1 MPWMAFFR
9 GYQYPCRVSRLFTQR
24 LDRLRDAALGPLLIQ
39 GEKGLEKESLRI
51 STDGFIAQTPHPRA
65 LGSALT
71 HPFITTDYSEAL
83 LEFRTPP
90 FAELRQTLSFLDEIH
105 QFVYQNLGDEL
116 LWTASM
122 PCLLKGDDSI
132 PIAEYGRSNVG
143 RMKHVYRRGLG
154 YRYGRAMQA
163 IAGVHFNYSLPE
175 AFWPVYRAQEGDSR
189 ALQTFIS
196 EHYFALIRNF
206 QRWGWLISYLFGA
219 SPAVCKSFVNPSA
232 GAFPDF
238 DAHTAF
244 GPHATSL
251 RMSDIGYKNKN
262 QSELHVSYNSLEEY
276 VATLTEAIQTPC
288 ADYQRIGVV
297 VDGEHRQLNANI
309 LQIENEFYSFVR
321 PKQIADSGEKPS
333 LALKRRGVRYVEIR
347 ALDLGVHDP
356 SGVNETELRFLEAF
370 LLLCLFEDSPAMD
383 ALGLAEANRNQQLAA
398 CCGRDPALML
408 SREGER
414 LALKDWAR
422 QICENMRG
430 ICELLDQGAGDG
442 VYRAALDRQVA
453 TIEDPALTPSA
464 RVIEEMRNNRESF
477 FDFALRVSQQH
488 GHYYHKL
495 PLTPERDRFFR
506 DAARDSLDK
515 QYQMERADSMSFEEY
530 LERYFAQ

>member
-1 MPWMAFFR
+1 MALLQAC
-9 GYQYPCRVSRLFTQR
+9 QYACRVSRLFTQR
-24 LDRLRDAALGPLLIQ
+24 LSRLRDAAFGPLLSQ

-51 STDGFIAQTPHPRA
+51 SPDGFIAQTPHPRA

-90 FAELRQTLSFLDEIH
+90 FADLRQTLGFLDEVH
-105 QFVYQNLGDEL
+105 QFVYRNLGEEL
-116 LWTASM
+116 LWVASM

-143 RMKHVYRRGLG
+143 RMKHVYRRGLAF
-154 YRYGRAMQA
+154 RYGRAMQA

-175 AFWPVYRAQEGDSR
+175 AFWPILQTQEGDTR
-189 ALQTFIS
+189 ARQTFIS
-196 EHYFALIRNF
+196 AHYFALIRNF
-206 QRWGWLISYLFGA
+206 QRWGWLVSYLFGA
-219 SPAVCKSFVNPSA
+219 SPAVCKSFVNLRA
-232 GAFPDF
+232 GDFPDF
-238 DAHTAF
+238 DAHTAY

-262 QSELHVSYNSLEEY
+262 QSGLHVSYNSLEEY

-288 ADYQRIGVV
+288 TDYERIGVV

-321 PKQIADSGEKPS
+321 PKQIAESGEKPS

-383 ALGLAEANRNQQLAA
+383 AKDLAEANRNQQLAA
-398 CCGRDPALML
+398 CCGRDPALTL

-414 LALKDWAR
+414 LALKDWASE
-422 QICENMRG
+422 ICENMRG
-430 ICELLDQGAGDG
+430 ICELLDQGAGDS
-442 VYRAALDRQVA
+442 VYRVALERQVA
-453 TIEDPALTPSA
+453 AIDDPGQTPSA
-464 RVIEEMRNNRESF
+464 RVIEEMRGKRESF
-477 FDFALRVSQQH
+477 FDFALRLSEQH
-488 GHYYHKL
+488 GRYYKNL
-495 PLTPERDRFFR
+495 PLAEERTRFFT

-515 QYQMERADSMSFEEY
+515 QEQMEQADSISFEEY
-530 LERYFAQ
+530 LRRYFAQ